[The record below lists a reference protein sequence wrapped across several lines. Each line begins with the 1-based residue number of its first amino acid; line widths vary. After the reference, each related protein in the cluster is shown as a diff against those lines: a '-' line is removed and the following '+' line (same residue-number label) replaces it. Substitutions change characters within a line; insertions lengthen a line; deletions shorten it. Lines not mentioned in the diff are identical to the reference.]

1 MNIHFVFNQHKAFV
15 YVCAYISNSEDEC
28 SPAMTQ
34 TVRDAFEKELKNHE
48 QIESVA
54 NFYLNE
60 REFSLQKC
68 VYQVLPRQWLRKI
81 FPGVI
86 FAKSNIPEK

>member
-15 YVCAYISNSEDEC
+15 YVCAYISRSEDEC

-54 NFYLNE
+54 NVYLNK
-60 REFSLQKC
+60 RECSLQKC